1 MKSSTEK
8 DALILHQLLLDKVAQ
23 CALDGEL
30 IDVNKVPDE
39 HLQLL
44 LKLFDE
50 NMNWK

>member
-8 DALILHQLLLDKVAQ
+8 DALILHQTLSDKVVQ

-39 HLQLL
+39 HLQIFLM
-44 LKLFDE
+44 KT
-50 NMNWK
+50 